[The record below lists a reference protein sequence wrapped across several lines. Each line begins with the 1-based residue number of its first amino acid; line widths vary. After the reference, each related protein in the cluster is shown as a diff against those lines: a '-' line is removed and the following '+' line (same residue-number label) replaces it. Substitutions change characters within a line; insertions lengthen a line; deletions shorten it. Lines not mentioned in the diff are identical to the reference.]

1 MIISKCSHCLVG
13 VRIGTRLP
21 WLNTC
26 SVCCFGL
33 LWGRIGTQYPIRYT
47 CPQAFFGLWWP
58 RRILYG
64 IVCFW
69 CLNPSNRY
77 SIFGPPIPGDSCAF
91 LRGHGA
97 TVRSWSDTTSLFNC
111 VGNQNALSFQL
122 LIFVYLT
129 VEIHDRFG
137 PIGGPSS

>member
-1 MIISKCSHCLVG
+1 MSERKGDGMEPLHCSDFNGHLG
-13 VRIGTRLP
+13 LEVRGKERKRDP
-21 WLNTC
+21 NKK
-26 SVCCFGL
+26 V
-33 LWGRIGTQYPIRYT
+33 
-47 CPQAFFGLWWP
+47 
-58 RRILYG
+58 
-64 IVCFW
+64 
-69 CLNPSNRY
+69 RY